1 MICISFQLPSSLL
14 SEEEDISSA
23 FINSKPLPKKKEKQ
37 DVDPIEIDIKI
48 SRKSSSSSEDSN
60 TWQLLIANSTD
71 RFQLSPIESDVL
83 GRKSHWLDR
92 PRISWK
98 KINESTIKC
107 EKWLKNLN

>member
-1 MICISFQLPSSLL
+1 MPSSLL
-14 SEEEDISSA
+14 GEEEDISSA
-23 FINSKPLPKKKEKQ
+23 FIDNKPLTKKKEKQ
-37 DVDPIEIDIKI
+37 DVDPIETDMKI

-71 RFQLSPIESDVL
+71 RFELSPVESDVL

-98 KINESTIKC
+98 KINESATKC
-107 EKWLKNLN
+107 EMWLKNLS